1 MFILFVIRKTNTEEY
16 LWDMNVAQRDY
27 KFATFDE
34 ELPGYNWCIAWP
46 TKEGCEYI
54 HDLITKCSQFLYNE
68 IEVVEL

>member
-34 ELPGYNWCIAWP
+34 KLPSYNWCIAWL
-46 TKEGCEYI
+46 TKDGCQEMC
-54 HDLITKCSQFLYNE
+54 DLVTICSDYDKGDL
-68 IEVVEL
+68 EVVEL